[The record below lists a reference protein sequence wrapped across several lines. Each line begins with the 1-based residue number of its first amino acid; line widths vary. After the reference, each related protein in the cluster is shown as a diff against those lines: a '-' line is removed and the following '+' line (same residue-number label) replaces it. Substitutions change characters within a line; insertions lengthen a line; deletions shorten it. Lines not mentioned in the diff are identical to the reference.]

1 MATAWMIDDRL
12 QIDGFDPY
20 TWSGTYGVNTDGFRK
35 DTFIDGTYFTQID
48 ETPMEMTAQV
58 EESQNPEFNTSGAM
72 YLKTASVNPAPYRMF
87 PARKFEYADGTCTWY
102 RPDAPWSWMNQGKGS
117 DALGR
122 WVAAKGAEGILFYLA
137 LAVLGFFLVSK
148 LKNKN

>member
-35 DTFIDGTYFTQID
+35 DTFIDGKYYTQID
-48 ETPMEMTAQV
+48 EVPMEFTAPV
-58 EESQNPEFNTSGAM
+58 EDPPLGDSGAM
-72 YLKTASVNPAPYRMF
+72 FVKTASVNPAPYRMF

-102 RPDAPWSWMNQGKGS
+102 RPDAPWSWMNQGKTGDS
-117 DALGR
+117 LGR
-122 WVAAKGAEGILFYLA
+122 WIASKGSDELLFYFA
-137 LAVLGFFLVSK
+137 LAVLGFFLVTK
-148 LKNKN
+148 LKKKN

>member
-35 DTFIDGTYFTQID
+35 DTFIDGSYYTQVD
-48 ETPMEMTAQV
+48 EVPMEMQDQV

-72 YLKTASVNPAPYRMF
+72 YVKTASVNPAPYRMF
-87 PARKFEYADGTCTWY
+87 PTRKFEYADGTCTWY
-102 RPDAPWSWMNQGKGS
+102 RPDMPWSWMGS
-117 DALGR
+117 GSGDSLGR
-122 WVAAKGAEGILFYLA
+122 WIAAKGVRGDNLIFYVVLAILAY
-137 LAVLGFFLVSK
+137 FLFK
-148 LKNKN
+148 KFKN

>member
-35 DTFIDGTYFTQID
+35 DTFIDGSYFTQID
-48 ETPMEMTAQV
+48 ETPMEFTAPA
-58 EESQNPEFNTSGAM
+58 EDTDSLEFNNSGAM
-72 YLKTASVNPAPYRMF
+72 YLKTASVDPAPFRMF
-87 PARKFEYADGTCTWY
+87 PARKYEYSDGTVTWY
-102 RPDAPWSWMNQGKGS
+102 RADAPWSWMNQGPGS

-122 WVAAKGAEGILFYLA
+122 WVANKGADDLIFYLA
-137 LAVLGFFLVSK
+137 IAVLAFFLYQK
-148 LKNKN
+148 LKKN